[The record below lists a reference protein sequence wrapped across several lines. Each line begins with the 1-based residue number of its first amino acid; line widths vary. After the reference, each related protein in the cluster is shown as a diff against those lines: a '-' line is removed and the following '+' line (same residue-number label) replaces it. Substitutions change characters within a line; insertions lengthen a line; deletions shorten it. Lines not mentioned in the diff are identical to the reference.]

1 MITIQNNT
9 LDLLISNIINLAGL
23 MKGSFNIDVQIT
35 NVNSVLIKIET
46 IFIIT
51 ILVSIRYICS
61 YLLYYSL
68 I

>member
-9 LDLLISNIINLAGL
+9 LDLLISNIINLASL

-35 NVNSVLIKIET
+35 SVNSVLIKIET